1 MFHLLITEKNTNF
14 YEKNFYYN
22 ISLEK
27 IKNKLIISFFF
38 TSYLFIENFSL
49 NHNMKLSLKQSY
61 FYNNIFSLIRLVL
74 LLAGQVLLVLPNSS
88 RGLILQLTSFLFN
101 YFLYYAVLFSFI
113 LYISPLRDPLL
124 LDFYLIL
131 IRIVYFIQITKI
143 INSLIKI

>member
-143 INSLIKI
+143 RNSFIKI

>member
-143 INSLIKI
+143 RNSLIKI